1 MVFGGTSCSHISH
14 SLVAATAVDL
24 QLLFL
29 GGKDCQQAL
38 ETITAAIAHAGG
50 PHGME
55 VTRKT
60 EP

>member
-1 MVFGGTSCSHISH
+1 MVFGGTSRSHISH
-14 SLVAATAVDL
+14 PLVAATTVDL

-29 GGKDCQQAL
+29 GDKDCQQGL
-38 ETITAAIAHAGG
+38 DTITAAIAHAGV
-50 PHGME
+50 PHGVE